1 MKLSLLGFVFRRVR
15 SSLRRLLWT
24 HVLTAGTVAMTLFV
38 FGGFMLL
45 ETNLQKLLN
54 SWGDQIQITAYLAND
69 VAMGDVEDLIK
80 RIQALPEV
88 ERVRY
93 ISQAQAWRDFQV
105 ALGSQSR
112 LLEGLPREVL
122 PASVE
127 ISLGSAYRQSP
138 AVERLAARLNKET
151 QISSVEYP
159 QAWVEKLSVIVLVVE
174 WIKWV
179 FAAVLFLATFFIVG
193 NTVKLAILA
202 RQEEVEVMQLVGA
215 SEGLIQA
222 PFVIEGMIQG
232 VAGAAIAIAGLGAAY
247 VLLDREVASM
257 GGLLASAGDLRFLNL
272 KAIGLLLGIGWFLGA
287 VGSLISLRRFVR
299 TWHASAVRV

>member
-1 MKLSLLGFVFRRVR
+1 MKLSLIGFVLRRVR
-15 SSLRRLLWT
+15 SSLWRLLWT
-24 HVLTAGTVAMTLFV
+24 HVLTAGTVAVTLFV
-38 FGGFMLL
+38 VGGFMLV

-54 SWGDQIQITAYLAND
+54 NWGDQIQVTAYLADNL
-69 VAMGDVEDLIK
+69 ATEDVENLIK
-80 RIQALPEV
+80 RVQTLPEV

-93 ISQAQAWRDFQV
+93 ISQEQAWGDFQV
-105 ALGSQSR
+105 ALGPQSG

-122 PASVE
+122 PASLE
-127 ISLGSAYRQSP
+127 ISLGMAYRQSP
-138 AVERLAARLNKET
+138 AVEQLAAHLKSET

-159 QAWVEKLSVIVLVVE
+159 QAWVEKLGLVVVVVE

-179 FAAVLFLATFFIVG
+179 FAALLFLATFVIIG
-193 NTVKLAILA
+193 STVKLAILA
-202 RQEEVEVMQLVGA
+202 RQEEVEVMQLIGA
-215 SEGLIQA
+215 SDGLIQA

-247 VLLDREVASM
+247 VLLNREMAPLS
-257 GGLLASAGDLRFLNL
+257 GLLVPVGDLQFLNL

-299 TWHASAVRV
+299 TWHASGVRV

>member
-69 VAMGDVEDLIK
+69 LAMGDVEDLIK
-80 RIQALPEV
+80 RIKALAEV

-93 ISQAQAWRDFQV
+93 ISQEQAWRDFQV
-105 ALGSQSR
+105 ALGSQSG

-127 ISLGSAYRQSP
+127 ISLGSAYHQSP
-138 AVERLAARLNKET
+138 AVERLAARLSKET

-159 QAWVEKLSVIVLVVE
+159 QVWVEKLSLIVLVVE

-179 FAAVLFLATFFIVG
+179 FAAVLFLATFFIVA
-193 NTVKLAILA
+193 VPSSWRSSRAKKKWRLC
-202 RQEEVEVMQLVGA
+202 
-215 SEGLIQA
+215 SW
-222 PFVIEGMIQG
+222 
-232 VAGAAIAIAGLGAAY
+232 
-247 VLLDREVASM
+247 
-257 GGLLASAGDLRFLNL
+257 SA
-272 KAIGLLLGIGWFLGA
+272 
-287 VGSLISLRRFVR
+287 LRRDSFKR
-299 TWHASAVRV
+299 RS